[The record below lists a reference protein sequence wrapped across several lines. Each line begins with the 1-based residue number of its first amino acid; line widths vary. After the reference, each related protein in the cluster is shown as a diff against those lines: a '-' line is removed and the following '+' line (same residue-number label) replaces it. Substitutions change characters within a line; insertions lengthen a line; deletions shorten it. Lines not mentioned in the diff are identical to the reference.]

1 VSEYYDGGDNY
12 GDGEEIRAEFTD
24 GSSLTFV
31 DVDGDG
37 YADKVIY
44 DGGYEEYD
52 AGHDAGYDA
61 GHDAGHEPAYTEE
74 PTGDEGTGYYDTG
87 YADGGSFYAN
97 DNLDTAVSTNPG
109 GDEGYIALGD
119 GEFVSWG

>member
-1 VSEYYDGGDNY
+1 MSEYYEGGDNY

-37 YADKVIY
+37 YADAVIVDDGYVEY
-44 DGGYEEYD
+44 DGGQ
-52 AGHDAGYDA
+52 
-61 GHDAGHEPAYTEE
+61 EPAYTE
-74 PTGDEGTGYYDTG
+74 PTGDEGYGYDPAQESYEPG
-87 YADGGSFYAN
+87 YTDGGSFYAN
-97 DNLDTAVSTNPG
+97 ENLDTAVSSNPG